1 MPLVRFDLIEG
12 RDERTLEALLDA
24 THEVLVSVFGI
35 PVRDRYQVVQE
46 HRPGRL
52 IVQDSGLDIPRT
64 DKIVM
69 LSIASRP
76 RSDESKVVFYA
87 ELCRALKERCA
98 IEPTDVMVSI
108 TSNTNADWS
117 FGYGRAQF
125 LTREL

>member
-12 RDERTLEALLDA
+12 RDERDLEALLDT

-52 IVQDSGLDIPRT
+52 IVQDSGLGIPR
-64 DKIVM
+64 
-69 LSIASRP
+69 RP

-98 IEPTDVMVSI
+98 IEPADVMVSI